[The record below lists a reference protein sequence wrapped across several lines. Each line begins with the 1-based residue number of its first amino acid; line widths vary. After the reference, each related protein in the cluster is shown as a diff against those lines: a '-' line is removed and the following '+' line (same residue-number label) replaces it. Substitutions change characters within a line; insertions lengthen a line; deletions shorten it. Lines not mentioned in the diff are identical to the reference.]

1 MIDFIIQVSSMRTCL
16 PTLLVRWVHL
26 VLAIPVL
33 TTLMVFD
40 KFVLEFAVDLLSV
53 IWVSNGLMP
62 SEQFFSHVMA
72 RTSYIWWNDQGRIQ
86 DLSLGGCE

>member
-26 VLAIPVL
+26 VLGIPVL
-33 TTLMVFD
+33 TTLMIFD

-53 IWVSNGLMP
+53 I
-62 SEQFFSHVMA
+62 
-72 RTSYIWWNDQGRIQ
+72 
-86 DLSLGGCE
+86 